1 MNGVLDQI
9 RDMLTGY
16 MPTLLGGLAILVLGW
31 LFALIVAALV
41 RAGLRRTT
49 LDERLARWALGED
62 AARRIDIERW
72 VGKGVYYVLLIFV
85 LTAFLQHLNLT
96 ITAEPLNRL
105 LTELSQFAPRL
116 LGGAALLLI
125 AWLVATIL
133 RQIVVRVLRAA
144 RFDERMG
151 GQIGYDEVQPPLG
164 ETLATA
170 VYWLVFLLFLPA
182 ILGALALEGLLEPVK
197 GMTDQ
202 ILGFLPN
209 LFAAALILAIGWF
222 VARIVQRIVAN
233 LLAVAGVDRLGERL
247 KVGMAGERNLS
258 GFIGLL
264 VYVLILIPVVITSL
278 NALQLQVIT
287 RPATEMLGQ
296 VMTAIPNIFA
306 AVLLLGLAYLVGR
319 LLAGLV
325 TRVLAG
331 AGFDTILV
339 RLGLSKAGT
348 RPERSPASIAGYVTL
363 VIVMLFAAIEAC
375 RLLGFAVLADLV
387 ARFTVFAGQVVLG
400 VIIFGIGLYL
410 ANLAAQIVQS
420 SSAPQAGTLALVARI
435 SILVL
440 AGAVA
445 LNQMGLADRIISLAF
460 GIILGAVAVAVALA
474 FGLGG
479 RELAGKKLQDW
490 AGRIGRR
497 G

>member
-1 MNGVLDQI
+1 MNAVLDQV
-9 RDMLTGY
+9 RDLLTGY
-16 MPTLLGGLAILVLGW
+16 MPTLLAALAILVLGW

-49 LDERLARWALGED
+49 LDERLAGWVVGED
-62 AARRIDIERW
+62 AAKHLEIERW
-72 VGKGVYYVLLIFV
+72 VGKGVYYLLLIFV

-105 LTELSQFAPRL
+105 LNELSQFAPRL

-133 RQIVVRVLRAA
+133 RQIVVRVLKVV
-144 RFDERMG
+144 RFDERLG
-151 GQIGYDEVQPPLG
+151 GQIGYEEVMPPLS
-164 ETLATA
+164 ETLAGA

-182 ILGALALEGLLEPVK
+182 VLGALALEGLLEPVK

-233 LLAVAGVDRLGERL
+233 LLAVAGADRLGERL
-247 KVGMAGERNLS
+247 NLGTPGERGLS

-264 VYVLILIPVVITSL
+264 VYILILIPVVITSL

-319 LLAGLV
+319 LLAGLA

-339 RLGLSKAGT
+339 HLGLTKAGS
-348 RPERSPASIAGYVTL
+348 RPERSPSAIAGYLTL

-375 RLLGFAVLADLV
+375 RLLGFAVLANLA
-387 ARFTVFAGQVVLG
+387 ARFTVFSGQVILG
-400 VIIFGIGLYL
+400 VIIFGVGLYL
-410 ANLAAQIVQS
+410 ANLAAQIVES
-420 SSAPQAGTLALVARI
+420 SSASQAGMLALVARV

-460 GIILGAVAVAVALA
+460 GIVLGAAAVAVALA

-479 RELAGKKLQDW
+479 RDLAAKKLQEW
-490 AGRIGRR
+490 VGRTDRR